1 VKKGMTL
8 MRVRPGKA
16 DGNPAA
22 DKSELSGSAAR
33 RALLNVREA
42 LILSC
47 GLVIGIVTGVLTF
60 FAVHNLALSVLAGGP
75 ACAGAIKFLDT
86 VIA

>member
-1 VKKGMTL
+1 MTL
-8 MRVRPGKA
+8 MRVRRQEA

-22 DKSELSGSAAR
+22 NKSELPDSASR
-33 RALLNVREA
+33 RALLTVREA
-42 LILSC
+42 LILS
-47 GLVIGIVTGVLTF
+47 GGIVIGVAAGILTY

-75 ACAGAIKFLDT
+75 ACTGAIKFLDA

>member
-1 VKKGMTL
+1 MTL
-8 MRVRPGKA
+8 MRVRRQEA

-22 DKSELSGSAAR
+22 NKPELPDSASH
-33 RALLNVREA
+33 RALLTVREA
-42 LILSC
+42 LILSS
-47 GLVIGIVTGVLTF
+47 GIVIGVVAGILTY

-75 ACAGAIKFLDT
+75 ACAGAIKFLDA

>member
-1 VKKGMTL
+1 MT
-8 MRVRPGKA
+8 VRRPKA

-22 DKSELSGSAAR
+22 DKSELPGPPSR
-33 RALLNVREA
+33 RALLTVREA
-42 LILSC
+42 LILSG
-47 GLVIGIVTGVLTF
+47 GLVIGVVAGILTY

-75 ACAGAIKFLDT
+75 ACAGAIKFLDA

>member
-1 VKKGMTL
+1 MTL
-8 MRVRPGKA
+8 MRVGRQEA

-22 DKSELSGSAAR
+22 NKSEFPDSASH
-33 RALLNVREA
+33 RALLTVREA
-42 LILSC
+42 LILS
-47 GLVIGIVTGVLTF
+47 GGIVIGVATGILTY

-75 ACAGAIKFLDT
+75 ACAGAIKFLDA

>member
-1 VKKGMTL
+1 MTL
-8 MRVRPGKA
+8 MRVRRQEA

-22 DKSELSGSAAR
+22 NKSELPDSASR
-33 RALLNVREA
+33 RALLTVREA
-42 LILSC
+42 LILS
-47 GLVIGIVTGVLTF
+47 GGIVIGVAAGILTY

-75 ACAGAIKFLDT
+75 ACAGAIKFLDA

>member
-1 VKKGMTL
+1 MTL
-8 MRVRPGKA
+8 MRVRRQKA

-22 DKSELSGSAAR
+22 NISELPDSASH
-33 RALLNVREA
+33 RALLTVREA
-42 LILSC
+42 LILS
-47 GLVIGIVTGVLTF
+47 GGIVIGVAAGILTY

-75 ACAGAIKFLDT
+75 ACAGAIKFLDA